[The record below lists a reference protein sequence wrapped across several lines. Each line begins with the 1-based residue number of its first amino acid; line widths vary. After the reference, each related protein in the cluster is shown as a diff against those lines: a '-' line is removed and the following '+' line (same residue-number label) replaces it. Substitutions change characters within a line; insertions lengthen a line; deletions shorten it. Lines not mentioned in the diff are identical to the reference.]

1 MTKKVAALKTDK
13 TVGPLV
19 QQVINYIATHIIE
32 PLTVNNLAQSLY
44 QKRSYLSRIFKSEMD
59 TNLSDYII
67 ELKLLETKDSLLFTD
82 RADRAISDIS
92 NFLAFSSQS
101 YFQTVFK
108 KQHGV
113 TPLQYR
119 RHAKTYSSNK

>member
-1 MTKKVAALKTDK
+1 
-13 TVGPLV
+13 
-19 QQVINYIATHIIE
+19 
-32 PLTVNNLAQSLY
+32 
-44 QKRSYLSRIFKSEMD
+44 MD

-67 ELKLLETKDSLLFTD
+67 ELRLLETKDSLLFTD
-82 RADRAISDIS
+82 RADSDIS

-108 KQHGV
+108 KKHGV

>member
-1 MTKKVAALKTDK
+1 MTKKVAALKTVK

-82 RADRAISDIS
+82 RADSDIS

-108 KQHGV
+108 KARCNPTTIPQARKN
-113 TPLQYR
+113 LFFQQI
-119 RHAKTYSSNK
+119 